1 MKSLSIKVGAILIGS
16 LIFLFSCSS
25 EGKWIKPDSGESEF
39 DKDYGQCTSLA
50 SQECESTEFPEY
62 FVQKNCMNSYRN
74 DCLNSRGW
82 EYRNR
87 SRRVTR

>member
-1 MKSLSIKVGAILIGS
+1 MKSLSVKLGVILIGS

-39 DKDYGQCTSLA
+39 DKDYGESTSLA
-50 SQECESTEFPEY
+50 SQEYGSTELPEY
-62 FVQKNCMNSYRN
+62 FVQKTCINNFTK

-82 EYRNR
+82 KYRKPQ
-87 SRRVTR
+87 